1 MAWEIR
7 TSCFTHTLSFMLPVQ
22 GWHLGLG
29 SPLSHPPISF
39 LICYKAG
46 LMALG
51 LGWEAEAGAPGSHPR
66 CVVRLLSDRGQA
78 AGLLWPT
85 EDSAV
90 PWSSPLARS
99 AVEPREK
106 SAIPPRCSL
115 RDYAYTT
122 DPAPPECSASVEF
135 WLIECSGTWKQS
147 QKSFLFLLWLLKATR
162 SSI

>member
-51 LGWEAEAGAPGSHPR
+51 LGWEAGAGAPEFSPSLCR
-66 CVVRLLSDRGQA
+66 PFASDRGQA
-78 AGLLWPT
+78 AGLLLANRRQALCPGPT
-85 EDSAV
+85 PSPARQ
-90 PWSSPLARS
+90 WSPGRRMPSHPDAAFVIMLTQRILHHQNAWR
-99 AVEPREK
+99 VWN
-106 SAIPPRCSL
+106 
-115 RDYAYTT
+115 
-122 DPAPPECSASVEF
+122 F
-135 WLIECSGTWKQS
+135 G
-147 QKSFLFLLWLLKATR
+147 
-162 SSI
+162 